1 VSFSEVQ
8 IVVFV
13 LAPVLAGLVKGV
25 AGFGF
30 SLVGTSLL
38 AVFLEPSQA
47 VTLFII
53 PLMAIEVELLNE
65 LTWRQF
71 KHAVHRFRYY
81 LVAAAAGTVLG
92 TLALREL
99 PGWPIKAAI
108 GLITTGFALQRTGVA
123 DRPVEMASRLKP
135 EAGEAAKS
143 VLGFSSGVVFG
154 ATNIGVQFTAY
165 LKSLELGRSK
175 FLGVLA
181 LVALGVSVIRV
192 GLSLSLGLFRSPQ
205 GVAASVGMAAVSV
218 ASVYI
223 FTRLG
228 DHIPR
233 TYRERLAT
241 ALLLVIGTRLLLSA
255 LSV

>member
-1 VSFSEVQ
+1 MSFSEVQ
-8 IVVFV
+8 IAVFIV
-13 LAPVLAGLVKGV
+13 APILAGAVKGI

-38 AVFLEPSQA
+38 AVFLKPSQA

-65 LTWRQF
+65 LTWNQF
-71 KHAVHRFRYY
+71 RHAVRRFRYY

-92 TLALREL
+92 TLALQEL

-108 GLITTGFALQRTGVA
+108 GLMTTGFALQRTGLA
-123 DRPVEMASRLKP
+123 DGLVDTMSHLRP
-135 EAGEAAKS
+135 EAGEVTKS
-143 VLGFSSGVVFG
+143 LLGFSSGVVFG

-181 LVALGVSVIRV
+181 MVAFGVSVIRI
-192 GLSLSLGLFRSPQ
+192 GLSLSLGLFRSTQ
-205 GVAASVGMAAVSV
+205 GVAASIGMAAVSLV
-218 ASVYI
+218 SVYV

-228 DHIPR
+228 DRIPKS
-233 TYRERLAT
+233 YRERLAT
-241 ALLLVIGTRLLLSA
+241 ALLLIIGLRLLLSA